1 MTTATATRPR
11 KFWVIAT
18 PKHDNGIYQRST
30 DRGLTISVMAM
41 NPRNA
46 IKVAKET
53 GFHKMDDYP
62 KGTAFDF
69 VAHAD

>member
-1 MTTATATRPR
+1 MTVATAIR

-18 PKHDNGIYQRST
+18 PKYDNGIYQRST
-30 DRGLTISVMAM
+30 DRGLSTSVMAL

-46 IKVAKET
+46 IKNAKAT

-69 VAHAD
+69 AAYAD